1 MEENSSV
8 KIDSNNSIE
17 ENIFREKNSSN
28 EKKRKCSIN
37 SSKSDS
43 FFTNLNEEIKTFIE
57 NEADLSFSSNSNSDC
72 QEPQANID
80 YLLDSKYWR
89 VSKDLSIKNE
99 IQNEKDVFLR
109 KNNILLL
116 NENEKENEKLFYIKN
131 KYKKENIMVS
141 EGSNKQS
148 TQGNEDDETRI
159 EHLHN
164 TSDSDSNN
172 SPLNSLSNND
182 SDENE
187 INCDKLSN
195 KEEKQNME
203 NNNHDIIKNNNNNN
217 KENKNIIG
225 SNSLLNRF
233 NYNINDKIKY
243 KNDSEFGYSYD
254 PINYIQNQNKN
265 SSNPFFSGLY
275 LNQPLCSFNSNYN
288 LPSPLSNRSFIS
300 INSNGSNNLNNN
312 CSEKNEEEYINNEKK
327 LNINGQNNKY
337 INYNINEYNKKI
349 NQNQKDIIDLPL
361 IINQNNNQNLP
372 VNYNCSKLNLNLT
385 YYPKI
390 QNTTIANNKLVADKI
405 SNSTNLLPELNS
417 RDISYNLNN
426 SNLSEKKTKNN
437 NNNLNYDE
445 QNNTQSSMNNFNN
458 LSYNKLKLNYK
469 NIISNKSMNNI
480 LNNKTSL
487 KGEKQ
492 VLNLD
497 DIVTGKDTRTTVMIR
512 NIPIKYTDEILN
524 EALVEFHGKYN
535 CLYMPYDYEKN
546 GNKGYAF
553 INFVNPLHILY
564 FYEKFN
570 GKKWVHFESS
580 KICELNCA
588 HFQGINEIQ
597 KHAKNFKD
605 LKKTNYCSGKED
617 NMIIPS
623 KYLLKLKKRFP
634 KIQYTEN
641 KLKKTIIVKSFE

>member
-28 EKKRKCSIN
+28 EKKRKSSIN

-57 NEADLSFSSNSNSDC
+57 NEADISFSSNSNSDC

-89 VSKDLSIKNE
+89 VSKDLYIKNE
-99 IQNEKDVFLR
+99 NQNEKDVFLR
-109 KNNILLL
+109 RNDILLL
-116 NENEKENEKLFYIKN
+116 NENEKENEKLFYLKS
-131 KYKKENIMVS
+131 KYKKENIMIS

-159 EHLHN
+159 DHLHN

-195 KEEKQNME
+195 KEEKQNIE
-203 NNNHDIIKNNNNNN
+203 NNNQDMIKNNN

-225 SNSLLNRF
+225 SNSLLNGF

-243 KNDSEFGYSYD
+243 KNDSEFEYSYE

-265 SSNPFFSGLY
+265 SNNPFFSGVFI
-275 LNQPLCSFNSNYN
+275 NQPLCSFNSNYN

-361 IINQNNNQNLP
+361 IINQNNNQNFP

-390 QNTTIANNKLVADKI
+390 QNTSITNNKLVADKI
-405 SNSTNLLPELNS
+405 SNSTNLLPELNN

-445 QNNTQSSMNNFNN
+445 QNNAQSSMNNFNN
-458 LSYNKLKLNYK
+458 LSYNKLKMNYK

-492 VLNLD
+492 ILNLD

>member
-28 EKKRKCSIN
+28 EKKRKSSIN

-57 NEADLSFSSNSNSDC
+57 NEADISFSSNSNSDC

-89 VSKDLSIKNE
+89 VSKDLYIKNE
-99 IQNEKDVFLR
+99 NKNEKDVFLR
-109 KNNILLL
+109 RNDILLL
-116 NENEKENEKLFYIKN
+116 NENEKENEKLFYLKS
-131 KYKKENIMVS
+131 KYKKENIMIS

-159 EHLHN
+159 DHLHN

-195 KEEKQNME
+195 KEEKQNIE
-203 NNNHDIIKNNNNNN
+203 NNNQDMIKNNN

-225 SNSLLNRF
+225 SNSLLNGF

-243 KNDSEFGYSYD
+243 KNDSEFEYSYE

-265 SSNPFFSGLY
+265 SDNPFFSGVFI
-275 LNQPLCSFNSNYN
+275 NQPLCSFNSNYN

-361 IINQNNNQNLP
+361 IINQNNNQNFP

-390 QNTTIANNKLVADKI
+390 QNTSITNNKLVADKI
-405 SNSTNLLPELNS
+405 SNSTNLLPELNN

-445 QNNTQSSMNNFNN
+445 QNNAQSSMNNFNN
-458 LSYNKLKLNYK
+458 LSYNKLKMNYK

-492 VLNLD
+492 ILNLD

-605 LKKTNYCSGKED
+605 LKKTNYCSGKENN

-641 KLKKTIIVKSFE
+641 KLKKILIVKSFE

>member
-1 MEENSSV
+1 M
-8 KIDSNNSIE
+8 
-17 ENIFREKNSSN
+17 
-28 EKKRKCSIN
+28 
-37 SSKSDS
+37 
-43 FFTNLNEEIKTFIE
+43 
-57 NEADLSFSSNSNSDC
+57 
-72 QEPQANID
+72 
-80 YLLDSKYWR
+80 LDSKYWR
-89 VSKDLSIKNE
+89 VSKDLYIKNE
-99 IQNEKDVFLR
+99 NKNEKDVFLR
-109 KNNILLL
+109 RNDILLL
-116 NENEKENEKLFYIKN
+116 NENEKENEKLFYLKS
-131 KYKKENIMVS
+131 KYKKENIMIS

-159 EHLHN
+159 DHLHN

-195 KEEKQNME
+195 KEEKQNIE
-203 NNNHDIIKNNNNNN
+203 NNNQDMIKNNN

-225 SNSLLNRF
+225 SNSLLNGF

-243 KNDSEFGYSYD
+243 KNDSEFEYSYE

-265 SSNPFFSGLY
+265 SNNPFFSGVFI
-275 LNQPLCSFNSNYN
+275 NQPLCSFNSNYN

-327 LNINGQNNKY
+327 LNINGQKNKY

-361 IINQNNNQNLP
+361 IINQNNNQNFP

-390 QNTTIANNKLVADKI
+390 QNTSITNNKLVADKI
-405 SNSTNLLPELNS
+405 SNSTNLLPELNN

-445 QNNTQSSMNNFNN
+445 QNNAQSSMNNFNN
-458 LSYNKLKLNYK
+458 LSYNKLKMNYK

-492 VLNLD
+492 ILNLD

-512 NIPIKYTDEILN
+512 NIPIKYNDEILN
-524 EALVEFHGKYN
+524 EAFVEFHGKYD

-553 INFVNPLHILY
+553 INFTNPLHILY

-588 HFQGINEIQ
+588 HFQGVKEIQ
-597 KHAKNFKD
+597 KHAKNFKE
-605 LKKTNYCSGKED
+605 LKKSLFTGKE
-617 NMIIPS
+617 NNENIIIPS
-623 KYLLKLKKRFP
+623 KYLFKLKKRFP
-634 KIQYTEN
+634 KLQYTEC
-641 KLKKTIIVKSFE
+641 KTKKIITIKSFE